1 MNTHTV
7 HDVCAVFSDT
17 AEEFAEVT
25 EKNNLV
31 QFNATSCRVEMVGP
45 AGGGFRPQH
54 LVCSLCYA
62 VTCFWLRLVWFN
74 VASFPQSSTSDWSE
88 MMPFDLHLP
97 VLNPFIW

>member
-31 QFNATSCRVEMVGP
+31 QFNATSCRVEVVGP
-45 AGGGFRPQH
+45 AGGVETTASSLFALLRSDMFLASLS
-54 LVCSLCYA
+54 LV
-62 VTCFWLRLVWFN
+62 
-74 VASFPQSSTSDWSE
+74 
-88 MMPFDLHLP
+88 
-97 VLNPFIW
+97 